1 MVVSSKMPTN
11 KVHPEPIIKKKYILV
26 TPKRNYTYHNLNV
39 LLIYIFKNMLNNIYE
54 SFFIEEAIY
63 VNNQHMSSNT
73 IHVGGMD
80 FLMECHHDKEAF
92 KKAALQELNRGVIPK
107 YLYDLVTRS
116 NAKGCL
122 G

>member
-1 MVVSSKMPTN
+1 MIN
-11 KVHPEPIIKKKYILV
+11 NRIHPEPIIKKKYILV
-26 TPKRNYTYHNLNV
+26 SPNKNYTYTNLNI
-39 LLIYIFKNMLNNIYE
+39 LLIYIFKNMLNDIYA

-63 VNNQHMSSNT
+63 VNNNYATSNT

-92 KKAALQELNRGVIPK
+92 KKSAIQYLNKGIIPK

-116 NAKGCL
+116 HG
-122 G
+122 